1 MRKKLIFIFTE
12 LYFMQ
17 NKIFQKKESNE
28 IIRTIEFEHKRLKD
42 ELHVKKQTINQLE
55 SQISDI
61 IQW

>member
-1 MRKKLIFIFTE
+1 MLNKK
-12 LYFMQ
+12 
-17 NKIFQKKESNE
+17 FQKKESNE

>member
-1 MRKKLIFIFTE
+1 MKSYILF
-12 LYFMQ
+12 YVN
-17 NKIFQKKESNE
+17 NKFQKKESHE
-28 IIRTIEFEHKRLKD
+28 VIRTIEFEHKRLKD